1 MIHPSGNAP
10 TLTAT
15 EYKDPTKVLV
25 EESANGII
33 INASERFQR
42 GELNGLSRTLMSG
55 GAIPGVVI
63 RKEFAEH
70 VDSQTVLIPEKT
82 KKGYADAA
90 GGDGVYINRPH
101 QKRGTVQK
109 GMIPTLKTSAND
121 IGVVVDDE

>member
-90 GGDGVYINRPH
+90 GGMECI
-101 QKRGTVQK
+101 
-109 GMIPTLKTSAND
+109 
-121 IGVVVDDE
+121 

>member
-90 GGDGVYINRPH
+90 GGGWSVYKPSSSETRNSSE
-101 QKRGTVQK
+101 G
-109 GMIPTLKTSAND
+109 ND
-121 IGVVVDDE
+121 PNVENFSQ